1 MCMCDTRVFKLK
13 LINISY
19 YDVHVYVSK
28 SMVSIRLRVLVCA
41 TPLKSDRTVEML
53 AVEGL

>member
-19 YDVHVYVSK
+19 YDVHVSK